1 MLTVNIQE
9 ELGLMCGVDI
19 IRKGMSHICLKLIVL
34 ILGGGTMIKKRCT
47 EIEENPQFQKAQ
59 KLRDIGYL
67 LISFIPLACFFIVWI
82 IEGYMGYGVDRMTF
96 GIILTDILLIGC
108 YLLYKSKRLLEDLE
122 PLMSD
127 YEKYLF
133 FDDD

>member
-1 MLTVNIQE
+1 
-9 ELGLMCGVDI
+9 
-19 IRKGMSHICLKLIVL
+19 
-34 ILGGGTMIKKRCT
+34 MIKKRCT

-59 KLRDIGYL
+59 KLGDIGYL

-82 IEGYMGYGVDRMTF
+82 IEDYMGYEVDRITF
-96 GIILTDILLIGC
+96 GIILTDMFLIGC

-133 FDDD
+133 FDE

>member
-1 MLTVNIQE
+1 
-9 ELGLMCGVDI
+9 
-19 IRKGMSHICLKLIVL
+19 
-34 ILGGGTMIKKRCT
+34 MIKKRCT

-59 KLRDIGYL
+59 KLGDIGYL

-82 IEGYMGYGVDRMTF
+82 IEDYIGYRVDRMIF
-96 GIILTDILLIGC
+96 GLILTDMFLIGC

-133 FDDD
+133 FDE